1 MIIDLSQVIIYIVL
15 FLLFLPEMAL
25 VLKTW
30 RMVVQ
35 RFVSDD
41 DQKLNKSDFKDAS
54 TTWSASLLIRAPLA
68 LALLGYLDKREVN
81 ELFTTECFTTA
92 LLLWGINRFGPP
104 AAKREEETPKPAT
117 P

>member
-1 MIIDLSQVIIYIVL
+1 MILAS
-15 FLLFLPEMAL
+15 
-25 VLKTW
+25 W
-30 RMVVQ
+30 RETVK

-41 DQKLNKSDFKDAS
+41 DGKLNKSDFKDGS

-92 LLLWGINRFGPP
+92 LLLWGINRFAPNINNHG
-104 AAKREEETPKPAT
+104 KEEIKTKTGEA
-117 P
+117 